1 MEENTTTTA
10 PDNSAPVAESGG
22 SPQGS
27 MLATPSPTPESTPV
41 STGFLNENGE
51 FATGWIDRLPKEYQE
66 NAAQYANFKDLPSLL
81 KSYSHA
87 QKMLGG
93 KANAVQIPGED
104 ATPEEK
110 TEFFRKIGVP
120 EDTKEY
126 TVKPN
131 NLPEGAAWDSDAIG
145 KFNEIAHSN
154 GVTPKAMNEIISA
167 YAEYATVMTEKAA
180 LADKAQN
187 DANRKALA
195 DEWGAKYDSNLALA
209 KRAAQSVGADLN
221 SPGFSD
227 PAVVK
232 AFQRLASHIS
242 DDRLVTSDSPA
253 TAMIGKARAMSIMRD
268 ESNPLYAKYRA
279 GDPDTARLVTDLL
292 KQG

>member
-1 MEENTTTTA
+1 MEETTA
-10 PDNSAPVAESGG
+10 PAVSDNSAPVAESG
-22 SPQGS
+22 SSQGS
-27 MLATPSPTPESTPV
+27 MLATPTPTPESATT
-41 STGFLNENGE
+41 STGFLNEKGE
-51 FATGWIDRLPKEYQE
+51 FSQGWIDRLPKEYQE

-104 ATPEEK
+104 ATPEER

-120 EDTKEY
+120 EDVKEY
-126 TVKPN
+126 SVKPS
-131 NLPEGAAWDSDAIG
+131 NLPEGAAWDTDAIG
-145 KFNEIAHSN
+145 KFNEIAHAN
-154 GVTPKAMNEIISA
+154 GVTPKAMEQIVSA
-167 YAEYATVMTEKAA
+167 YAEYATVMTEKAQ
-180 LADKAQN
+180 LAEKAQN

-253 TAMIGKARAMSIMRD
+253 TQQIGRARAMSIMRD